1 VPLGEKDGSL
11 GAIKRPGR
19 RGSQHKGRS
28 TLTDS
33 EGLMHAK
40 CPRFYFNAQHIC
52 GHFFLL
58 IESCKC
64 FLAFVRK
71 GEKEHKDMLDFNIF
85 FLKKGGILNYLCSVG
100 EEGARLVKKCG
111 QISSR
116 NL

>member
-1 VPLGEKDGSL
+1 LHKGGAIKAGASGMFLLPFLKQNLEALCVMLYDACLRQLYKYWRERVENFVPLGEKDGSL

-52 GHFFLL
+52 RHFFLL
-58 IESCKC
+58 VE
-64 FLAFVRK
+64 L
-71 GEKEHKDMLDFNIF
+71 
-85 FLKKGGILNYLCSVG
+85 
-100 EEGARLVKKCG
+100 
-111 QISSR
+111 
-116 NL
+116 